1 MTDSSITITTLFS
14 FLPIALP
21 ALHLAAAFCCSQSY
35 RPQTSF
41 WLSSAGL
48 GAALVSALAA
58 FTFSGPASAAAFLS
72 PAPASYLLAILVA
85 LLGLIIGNFSSNYLA
100 GDRGQA
106 RFTTMLHLT
115 LAAVSTVA
123 ITDNLFVLLTAWL
136 AVSLALN
143 ELLLF
148 YPDRPRAALAAHKKF
163 LFARLAEI
171 SLLIAFVLLFQQH
184 GSAQISTILAAYPAA
199 LSWSEHLAIALI
211 ALAALIKCAQLPVHG
226 WLIQVVEA
234 PTPVSALLHAGVVNL
249 GGYLL
254 ILFAPLLSSSSLA
267 SGLILVVAGLSVAL
281 ASLIMTTRVTIK
293 VKLAWSTVAQMGLML
308 VECALGLYELA
319 MLHLLAHACYKAYLF
334 LRSGS
339 VVQQHTQQ
347 QLAPKTTPGVQSWL
361 LSLAIAGSCSV
372 FAAQFL
378 TPGGPI
384 SPWLLLTAFLTVVL
398 VEYDSINQK
407 RIPSIAVAFSVVL
420 AAYLAQK
427 HLMASFMGIPAL
439 QPVSVLADVWVSALI
454 AALIGLRFF
463 LHQYPQTAAAQVLRN
478 WLYAGLFLDE
488 WVTRK
493 TLQLWPLQ
501 LPMPLPTRAKRAT
514 IWEAE

>member
-1 MTDSSITITTLFS
+1 MTIQALIS
-14 FLPIALP
+14 FLPLALP
-21 ALHLAAAFCCSQSY
+21 GLHLAAAFCCGQTY
-35 RPQTSF
+35 RPQMSF

-48 GAALVSALAA
+48 GTALISALAA
-58 FTFSGPASAAAFLS
+58 LTFAEPVAASWLS
-72 PAPASYLLAILVA
+72 PAPASYLLAVLVA
-85 LLGLIIGNFSSNYLA
+85 LLGLIIGNFSRNYLA

-106 RFTTMLHLT
+106 RFTTILHLT
-115 LAAVSTVA
+115 LAAVATVA
-123 ITDNLFVLLTAWL
+123 ITNNLFVLLAAWM
-136 AVSLALN
+136 AVSFALN

-148 YPDRPRAALAAHKKF
+148 YPERPRAVLAAHKKF

-171 SLLIAFVLLFQQH
+171 SLLTAFMLLFQHH
-184 GSAQISTILAAYPAA
+184 GTAQISTILSAYPAA
-199 LSWSEHLAIALI
+199 LSTAEQTAITLI

-226 WLIQVVEA
+226 WLIQIVEA

-254 ILFAPLLSSSSLA
+254 ILFAPLLSSSTAA
-267 SGLILVVAGLSVAL
+267 SALVLVVAGLSVTL

-339 VVQQHTQQ
+339 EVQHHVQQ
-347 QLAPKTTPGVQSWL
+347 QLAPKTTTSLQSWL
-361 LSLAIAGSCSV
+361 LSLAIAASCSV
-372 FAAQFL
+372 FAAQFIA
-378 TPGGPI
+378 PGGPV

-398 VEYDSINQK
+398 VEYDSINRK
-407 RIPSIAVAFSVVL
+407 RLPAIAIAFSMVL
-420 AAYLAQK
+420 LAYLVQK
-427 HLMASFMGIPAL
+427 HLMS
-439 QPVSVLADVWVSALI
+439 S
-454 AALIGLRFF
+454 LIGLPSLEAVSMLADLWVASLIAVIIAARFC
-463 LHQYPQTAAAQVLRN
+463 LHQYPEVKPVKVLRN

-493 TLQLWPLQ
+493 TLQIWPLRVAI
-501 LPMPLPTRAKRAT
+501 PLQSRAKRAT
-514 IWEAE
+514 VFEADQRG

>member
-1 MTDSSITITTLFS
+1 MTIDALLTL
-14 FLPIALP
+14 LPLALP
-21 ALHLAAAFCCSQSY
+21 ALHLAAAFCCSQTY
-35 RPQTSF
+35 RPQLSF

-48 GAALVSALAA
+48 GAALVSAIAA
-58 FTFSGPASAAAFLS
+58 FSLSAPASLASFLS
-72 PAPASYLLAILVA
+72 PAPASFLLAILVA
-85 LLGLIIGNFSSNYLA
+85 LLGLIIGNFSRNYLA

-115 LAAVSTVA
+115 LAAVATVA
-123 ITDNLFVLLTAWL
+123 ITNNLFVLLTAWL

-148 YPDRPRAALAAHKKF
+148 YPDRPRAVLAAHKKF
-163 LFARLAEI
+163 LFARMAEI
-171 SLLIAFVLLFQQH
+171 SLLIAFVLLYQQH
-184 GSAQISTILAAYPAA
+184 GTAQISTILSAYPAA
-199 LSWSEHLAIALI
+199 LSWSEHTAITLI
-211 ALAALIKCAQLPVHG
+211 AVAAIIKCAQLPVHG
-226 WLIQVVEA
+226 WLIQIVEA

-254 ILFAPLLSSSSLA
+254 ILFAPLLSSSAPA
-267 SGLILVVAGLSVAL
+267 SGLVLVIAGLSVAL

-339 VVQQHTQQ
+339 VVQQHVEQ
-347 QLAPKTTPGVQSWL
+347 QLATKQSPGLQSWL

-378 TPGGPI
+378 APGGPV

-398 VEYDSINQK
+398 VEYDSINRK
-407 RIPSIAVAFSVVL
+407 RVPSIALAFSVVL
-420 AAYLAQK
+420 FAYLAQK
-427 HLMASFMGIPAL
+427 HLMSGLIGIAAMP
-439 QPVSVLADVWVSALI
+439 PVSMLADLWVAGLI
-454 AALIGLRFF
+454 ATLVSVRF
-463 LHQYPQTAAAQVLRN
+463 LLQQYPDAQYTRVVRN

-493 TLQLWPLQ
+493 TLQLWPLRVAI
-501 LPMPLPTRAKRAT
+501 PLQNRAKRAT
-514 IWEAE
+514 LWEAE